1 MTFDRWYFLLGL
13 LLLPY
18 VWYFQ
23 IYIKKTFKLKYSNVE
38 TILES
43 AKKEKF
49 FSLKK
54 VLAIINVLIL
64 GLLIISAAG
73 PKKGLVSKE
82 EMKKVIDIMLC
93 LDTSTSMSAL
103 DFNPKNRFE
112 VAREAAKEFV
122 KLRKNDRI
130 GVVVF
135 SGVPI
140 LMCPLTVDKDTV
152 LRVLD
157 NTNIG
162 IVKLDGTAIG
172 SAIMQ
177 CIARMKDI
185 ESKTKIIILLTDGRN
200 NLGEIDP
207 ITAAK
212 AAQSLDI
219 KIYTIGCGTAG
230 GKSLYIVDDPFWGK
244 RQVYLDQDLDE
255 PTLIQIAEI
264 TGGKYFNVR
273 TREKMFEVF
282 KEIDKMEKTE
292 IKISE
297 YKEYRYFYQI
307 PLFLSFLLFGL
318 RVVLEKVLYL
328 KIP

>member
-1 MTFDRWYFLLGL
+1 MTFDRWYLLLGL
-13 LLLPY
+13 LFLPY

-23 IYIKKTFKLKYSNVE
+23 IYIKKTFKLKYSNI
-38 TILES
+38 TPILES
-43 AKKEKF
+43 VKKEKF

-54 VLAIINVLIL
+54 FIAVINVIIL
-64 GLLIISAAG
+64 GLLIITAAG

-82 EMKKVIDIMLC
+82 ETKKVVDIMLC
-93 LDTSTSMSAL
+93 LDTSTSMYAL

-122 KLRKNDRI
+122 KLRKNDRL

-135 SGVPI
+135 SGI
-140 LMCPLTVDKDTV
+140 AMLMCPLTVDKDTI

-162 IVKLDGTAIG
+162 IIKLDGTAIG
-172 SAIMQ
+172 SAIMK

-212 AAQSLDI
+212 ASQSMDI
-219 KIYTIGCGTAG
+219 KIYTIGCGDVTK
-230 GKSLYIVDDPFWGK
+230 KSLYVVDDPFWGK
-244 RQVYLDQDLDE
+244 RQVYLEQDLDE
-255 PTLIQIAEI
+255 PTLMQIAEI
-264 TGGKYFNVR
+264 TGGKYFNVK

-282 KEIDKMEKTE
+282 KEIDKMEKTD

-297 YKEYRYFYQI
+297 YREYKYLYQI
-307 PLFLSFLLFGL
+307 PLFMSFLLFGL
-318 RVVLEKVLYL
+318 RIVIEKILYL